1 MLIRNYLGDVGM
13 ADVPVARDVV
23 RLPPL
28 IHLPG
33 NVERDGESLI
43 SCLWNSDAD
52 GKLSGD
58 VRMTD
63 ASVARSVRSPPGPV
77 VHRTGQHTTVRL

>member
-13 ADVPVARDVV
+13 ADVPVARDVA

-33 NVERDGESLI
+33 NIERDGEYLI

-52 GKLSGD
+52 GKLS
-58 VRMTD
+58 R
-63 ASVARSVRSPPGPV
+63 
-77 VHRTGQHTTVRL
+77 